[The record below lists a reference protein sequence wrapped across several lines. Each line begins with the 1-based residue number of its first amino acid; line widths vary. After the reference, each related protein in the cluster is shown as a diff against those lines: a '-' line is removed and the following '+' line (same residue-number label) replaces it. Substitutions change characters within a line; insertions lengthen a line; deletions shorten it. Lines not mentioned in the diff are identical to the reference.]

1 MKLYKKS
8 GIGRNTILSIIIFLA
23 VLIAMIIIIYQ
34 FRDPM
39 MSYLANFF
47 G

>member
-8 GIGRNTILSIIIFLA
+8 EIGRNTILTIIILLA

-34 FRDPM
+34 SKGS
-39 MSYLANFF
+39 MSFYIDKFF
-47 G
+47 S